1 MRYATWGLWRTSRHR
16 PFSTCCSHS
25 VKWLSPWDTPLDIVC
40 DLWLSPA
47 EHVYTKP
54 NGRSQRTPLCYAS
67 KGCKGYPYLPGSDT
81 FLGGGE
87 KKLQTQTPTRKHQTG
102 FQGWWPHHTTD
113 HIMPLSKDIMAV
125 SFPFSSLTHEP
136 LKERTPVEETYTC
149 AKSHL

>member
-1 MRYATWGLWRTSRHR
+1 MDVHREHLYAMLAKAAKATH
-16 PFSTCCSHS
+16 TCQEAILSS
-25 VKWLSPWDTPLDIVC
+25 V
-40 DLWLSPA
+40 
-47 EHVYTKP
+47 
-54 NGRSQRTPLCYAS
+54 
-67 KGCKGYPYLPGSDT
+67 
-81 FLGGGE
+81 GGE